1 MEAALAAFRQ
11 YLTSE
16 KRASEHTRRAYLHD
30 VDELVAFARG
40 KLRRPPAP
48 GELDLMM
55 CRAYLAS
62 LHGRNDAATIGRKL
76 SSLRAFFR
84 LLVRRRIV
92 VGSPVAALR
101 APKRAK

>member
-16 KRASEHTRRAYLHD
+16 RRASEHTRRAYLHD
-30 VDELVAFARG
+30 VDELVAFARARLG
-40 KLRRPPAP
+40 RAPAP
-48 GELDLMM
+48 ADLDLML

-76 SSLRAFFR
+76 SSLRAFFK
-84 LLVRRRIV
+84 L
-92 VGSPVAALR
+92 
-101 APKRAK
+101 